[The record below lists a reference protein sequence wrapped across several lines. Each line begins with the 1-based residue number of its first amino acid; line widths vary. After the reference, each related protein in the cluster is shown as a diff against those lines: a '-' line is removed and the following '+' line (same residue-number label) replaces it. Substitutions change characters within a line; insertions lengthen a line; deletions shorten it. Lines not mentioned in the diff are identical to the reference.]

1 MDNSD
6 ITMSIP
12 EITNSYV
19 KVKNNLP
26 LPSGR
31 SSSTLPYN
39 KNSSINKLIADF
51 SNRTDSEEEL
61 KVPKI
66 DKNISIMHKTKIQNA
81 KQPNKIKSIK
91 KHTTQDWFITHHPLY

>member
-12 EITNSYV
+12 KITNSYV
-19 KVKNNLP
+19 KVNNNLP

-39 KNSSINKLIADF
+39 KNSSINKLITDF

-61 KVPKI
+61 KVPKN
-66 DKNISIMHKTKIQNA
+66 DV
-81 KQPNKIKSIK
+81 SIK
-91 KHTTQDWFITHHPLY
+91 VSNLLGKTFTKKTIGGAQARLMPG